1 MWPTGREPVR
11 LQKYLA
17 RAGIASRREGERL
30 ISQGRVSVDGIVV
43 TELGTRVIPG
53 EQVVSVDG
61 ERVELRSLRWTALYK
76 PAGYITTRKDDRGRP
91 TVYALLPG
99 ADEDLFHVGRLD
111 RLTEGLLILTNDGE
125 VAHRLLH
132 PRYQIPRR
140 YRIEVW
146 GAAGLAEARRLR
158 QGVVLEDGIAQA
170 EDVSISSIAERPA
183 SKVSCEI
190 CLTLREG
197 RKREV
202 RRLMEA
208 LNLRV
213 KRLVRVSFGP
223 IGLGSLQPGEF
234 RELSAD
240 EVNALKAVVGLRDSN
255 GDT

>member
-1 MWPTGREPVR
+1 
-11 LQKYLA
+11 
-17 RAGIASRREGERL
+17 
-30 ISQGRVSVDGIVV
+30 
-43 TELGTRVIPG
+43 
-53 EQVVSVDG
+53 
-61 ERVELRSLRWTALYK
+61 
-76 PAGYITTRKDDRGRP
+76 
-91 TVYALLPG
+91 
-99 ADEDLFHVGRLD
+99 
-111 RLTEGLLILTNDGE
+111 

-146 GAAGLAEARRLR
+146 GAAGPAEARRLR

-170 EDVSISSIAERPA
+170 EDVSISSIAEHPA